1 MSMNSV
7 MKSLL
12 VNKPLRFWLLT
23 ASFLLVL
30 INTNAFAVEL
40 PPKPSPERLYN
51 NFSAQPILTQAE
63 SEALEA
69 KLVNFARATSNQIVV
84 VVTDDLL
91 GMDAESYAT
100 QIGKEW
106 GVGQANRNNGI
117 VVLIKPTGG
126 KNQRKVFIAVGKG
139 LEGIIPD
146 ITANHIVQNEIL
158 PAFRNQEFYK
168 GIDAGVGVLMSLAKK
183 EFSFNDYQK
192 RTKNNSNIWILV
204 ILIVVFILGLLPKR
218 TSDGYTMGSG
228 GMFFLGSLFGGGFG
242 GGGYGGGGSSR
253 DNGDFGGFG
262 GGDFGGGGA
271 GGSW

>member
-23 ASFLLVL
+23 TNFLLVL
-30 INTNAFAVEL
+30 VNTNAFAVDL
-40 PPKPSPERLYN
+40 PPKPNPERLYN

-69 KLVNFARATSNQIVV
+69 KLVDFARATSNQIVV

-91 GMDAESYAT
+91 GMDPESYAT
-100 QIGKEW
+100 QIGREW

-192 RTKNNSNIWILV
+192 RTKNNSNIWIFV
-204 ILIVVFILGLLPKR
+204 ILIVVFILGLLPRR

-253 DNGDFGGFG
+253 DDGDFGGFG